1 MLSRNLRGTFSGRHP
16 VWMCGMRP
24 FFLLAA
30 LSAPLLMGLWSA
42 FLAVGLP
49 LPAVVG
55 GPYVWHS
62 HELMFGFALAAV
74 VGFLLTV
81 VPEFTATA
89 DFTPKEVRRLA
100 GLWLL
105 GRAAFWCSGVFGAP
119 ALALSALAHLG
130 LLSGLAMLAVPRL
143 WRDPQRKHLA
153 FLWLLAVLAVCVAG
167 FYVDALRG
175 VYPGRWLYAA
185 LGTLMAL
192 IVVAMSRIS
201 IRIVNGAIEASG
213 VTGVDYRARPP
224 RRNLAIFFIGLYT
237 LAEFFT
243 PGERIG
249 GWLALAA
256 AAALFNLLND
266 WHIGRTLWRRWVLM
280 LYGVYVLMAAGYAVM
295 GLSLVLGGGA
305 FSAGRHLL
313 TVGALSLNI
322 FVVMGIAGRMH
333 CGHTLD
339 ERAWLP
345 AGALM
350 LVTAALVRASVAW
363 SGVDSRFLLAASGLL
378 WSAAFTLYAWEMA
391 RSLFSKR
398 EDGGVGC
405 EGQIEDH
412 GKAAVQ
418 DAM

>member
-1 MLSRNLRGTFSGRHP
+1 M
-16 VWMCGMRP
+16 
-24 FFLLAA
+24 AA
-30 LSAPLLMGLWSA
+30 S
-42 FLAVGLP
+42 
-49 LPAVVG
+49 
-55 GPYVWHS
+55 
-62 HELMFGFALAAV
+62 
-74 VGFLLTV
+74 
-81 VPEFTATA
+81 
-89 DFTPKEVRRLA
+89 
-100 GLWLL
+100 
-105 GRAAFWCSGVFGAP
+105 
-119 ALALSALAHLG
+119 
-130 LLSGLAMLAVPRL
+130 
-143 WRDPQRKHLA
+143 
-153 FLWLLAVLAVCVAG
+153 
-167 FYVDALRG
+167 
-175 VYPGRWLYAA
+175 
-185 LGTLMAL
+185 
-192 IVVAMSRIS
+192 
-201 IRIVNGAIEASG
+201 
-213 VTGVDYRARPP
+213 
-224 RRNLAIFFIGLYT
+224 
-237 LAEFFT
+237 
-243 PGERIG
+243 

-256 AAALFNLLND
+256 AAGIFNLLND